1 MEMPMNKQTIK
12 QRTLRQAV
20 SFVGLGLHSGKKTR
34 MTLRPCDDASGIF
47 FRRKD
52 VPTSRSLIAARWH
65 RVSSTNLSTGLS
77 NSHDVSIS
85 TVEHLMAALRLC
97 GIDNLEIE
105 VDGPEIPIMDGS
117 AMPFVETLGSIGT
130 REIDTPRK
138 AIWIHKP
145 VEVRDGERYALL
157 MPDNRPRVTVSIDF
171 SEPAIGAQTLSVITD
186 DPELRQSIAPARTF
200 GFLHEV
206 EQLRERGLAL
216 GGSLNN
222 AILVDGERVV
232 NPEGLRFADEF
243 VRHKVLDA
251 IGDLSLIGAPLMGH
265 YHAFKSGH
273 LMNKLLIYKLLTD
286 RSAWSLIGMNE
297 LQQLQ
302 DMETPSGNDSAD
314 REARHHA
321 ATGMRNGSTD
331 H

>member
-1 MEMPMNKQTIK
+1 MNKQTIK

-157 MPDNRPRVTVSIDF
+157 MPNNRPRVTVSIDF

-286 RSAWSLIGMNE
+286 RSAWSLISMNE

>member
-1 MEMPMNKQTIK
+1 MNKQTIK

-286 RSAWSLIGMNE
+286 RSAWSLIGMDE
-297 LQQLQ
+297 LNRLQ
-302 DMETPSGNDSAD
+302 NLESATNDDIGADSSQTSSRQARGNLA
-314 REARHHA
+314 
-321 ATGMRNGSTD
+321 G
-331 H
+331 

>member
-1 MEMPMNKQTIK
+1 MNKQIIK

-52 VPTSRSLIAARWH
+52 VPTSRSLIAARWY

-171 SEPAIGAQTLSVITD
+171 SEPAIGAQTLSVITN

-286 RSAWSLIGMNE
+286 RSAWSLIGMDE
-297 LQQLQ
+297 LNRLQ
-302 DMETPSGNDSAD
+302 NLESATNDDIGADSSQTSSRQARGNLA
-314 REARHHA
+314 
-321 ATGMRNGSTD
+321 G
-331 H
+331 

>member
-1 MEMPMNKQTIK
+1 MNKQTIK

-171 SEPAIGAQTLSVITD
+171 SEPAIGAQTLSVITN

-286 RSAWSLIGMNE
+286 RSAWSLIGMDE
-297 LQQLQ
+297 LNRLQ
-302 DMETPSGNDSAD
+302 NLESATNDDIGADSSQTSSRQARGNLA
-314 REARHHA
+314 
-321 ATGMRNGSTD
+321 G
-331 H
+331 

>member
-1 MEMPMNKQTIK
+1 MNKQIIK

-157 MPDNRPRVTVSIDF
+157 MPNNRPRVTVSIDF

-222 AILVDGERVV
+222 AILVDDERIV

-286 RSAWSLIGMNE
+286 RSAWSLVGMNE

-302 DMETPSGNDSAD
+302 DMETPSGNDSTAG
-314 REARHHA
+314 EARHHVA
-321 ATGMRNGSTD
+321 ASMRNGSTD
-331 H
+331 R

>member
-1 MEMPMNKQTIK
+1 MNKQTIK

-157 MPDNRPRVTVSIDF
+157 MPNNRPRVTVSIDF

-286 RSAWSLIGMNE
+286 RSAWSLIGMDE
-297 LQQLQ
+297 LNRLQ
-302 DMETPSGNDSAD
+302 NLESATNDDIGADSSQTSSRQARGNLA
-314 REARHHA
+314 
-321 ATGMRNGSTD
+321 G
-331 H
+331 

>member
-1 MEMPMNKQTIK
+1 MNKQIIK

-157 MPDNRPRVTVSIDF
+157 MPNNRPRVTVSIDF

-222 AILVDGERVV
+222 AILVDDERVV

-286 RSAWSLIGMNE
+286 RSAWSLVGMDE

-302 DMETPSGNDSAD
+302 DMETPSGNDSTAG
-314 REARHHA
+314 EARHHVA
-321 ATGMRNGSTD
+321 ASMRNGSTD
-331 H
+331 R

>member
-1 MEMPMNKQTIK
+1 MSKQITR
-12 QRTLRQAV
+12 QRTIRQTV

-52 VPTSRSLIAARWH
+52 VPSSRSLIAARWH
-65 RVSSTNLSTGLS
+65 RVSSTTLSTGLS
-77 NSHDVSIS
+77 NSHDISIS
-85 TVEHLMAALRLC
+85 TVEHLLAALRLC

-117 AMPFVETLGSIGT
+117 AKPFVETLQSIGT
-130 REIDTPRK
+130 RETEAPRK
-138 AIWIHKP
+138 VLLIHKP
-145 VEVRDGERYALL
+145 IEVRDDERYALF
-157 MPDNRPRVTVSIDF
+157 MPDNQPRVTVSIDF
-171 SEPAIGAQTLSVITD
+171 SEPAIGAQTLSVNTD
-186 DPELRQSIAPARTF
+186 DPEMRHSIAPARTF
-200 GFLHEV
+200 GFMHEV

-222 AILVDGERVV
+222 AILVDDERIV
-232 NPEGLRFADEF
+232 NPEGLRFSDEF

-251 IGDLSLIGAPLMGH
+251 IGDLSLIGVPVMGH

-286 RSAWSLIGMNE
+286 KSAWSLIDMDQLQR
-297 LQQLQ
+297 LQQDEPAAKEDKIASEGVLH
-302 DMETPSGNDSAD
+302 TASD
-314 REARHHA
+314 R
-321 ATGMRNGSTD
+321 RNGSTD
-331 H
+331 R

>member
-1 MEMPMNKQTIK
+1 MNKQTTR

-52 VPTSRSLIAARWH
+52 VPTARSLIAARWH
-65 RVSSTNLSTGLS
+65 RVSSTTLSTGLA

-97 GIDNLEIE
+97 AIDNLEIE

-117 AMPFVETLGSIGT
+117 AMPFVETLKSIGT
-130 REIDTPRK
+130 REIEAERK

-145 VEVRDGERYALL
+145 VEVRDGERYALF
-157 MPDNRPRVTVSIDF
+157 MPDNQPRVTVSIDF
-171 SEPAIGAQTLSVITD
+171 SEPAIGAQTLSVKAD
-186 DPELRQSIAPARTF
+186 DPELRHGIAPARTF

-251 IGDLSLIGAPLMGH
+251 IGDLSLIGPPVMGH

-286 RSAWSLIGMNE
+286 KSAWSLIGMDE
-297 LQQLQ
+297 LNRLQ
-302 DMETPSGNDSAD
+302 DLEPATNDDTVAD
-314 REARHHA
+314 R
-321 ATGMRNGSTD
+321 SLTD
-331 H
+331 FRQVRGNLVG

>member
-1 MEMPMNKQTIK
+1 MNKHSARQN
-12 QRTLRQAV
+12 TLRQAV
-20 SFVGLGLHSGKKTR
+20 SFVGLGLHSGRKSR

-52 VPTSRSLIAARWH
+52 VPAAQSLIAARWH
-65 RVSSTNLSTGLS
+65 RVTSTTLSTGLS
-77 NSHDVSIS
+77 NSHGVSIS

-117 AMPFVETLGSIGT
+117 AKPFVETLKSIGT
-130 REIDTPRK
+130 REIDATRK
-138 AIWIHKP
+138 AILVHKP
-145 VEVRDGERYALL
+145 IEVRDGERYALF
-157 MPDNRPRVTVSIDF
+157 MPDNRSRVTVSIDF
-171 SEPAIGAQTLSVITD
+171 PEAAIGAQTLSVDID
-186 DPELRQSIAPARTF
+186 DPVLRYSIAPARTF
-200 GFLHEV
+200 GFMHEV

-222 AILVDGERVV
+222 AILVDGENIV
-232 NPEGLRFADEF
+232 NPEGLRFTDEF

-251 IGDLSLIGAPLMGH
+251 IGDLSLIGVPVMGH

-286 RSAWSLIGMNE
+286 KSAWSLTDTDE
-297 LQQLQ
+297 LSRQLHLEPVT
-302 DMETPSGNDSAD
+302 DDETGAN
-314 REARHHA
+314 
-321 ATGMRNGSTD
+321 STQVTTRQTRG
-331 H
+331 HQAG

>member
-1 MEMPMNKQTIK
+1 MNKQTIK

-117 AMPFVETLGSIGT
+117 AMPFIETLGSIGT

-157 MPDNRPRVTVSIDF
+157 MPNNRPRVTVSIDF

-232 NPEGLRFADEF
+232 NPEGLRFTDEF

-286 RSAWSLIGMNE
+286 RSAWSLIGMDE
-297 LQQLQ
+297 LNRLQ
-302 DMETPSGNDSAD
+302 NLESATNDDIGADSSQTSSRQARGNLA
-314 REARHHA
+314 
-321 ATGMRNGSTD
+321 G
-331 H
+331 

>member
-1 MEMPMNKQTIK
+1 MSKQTIS
-12 QRTLRQAV
+12 QCTIRQAV

-65 RVSSTNLSTGLS
+65 RVSSTTLSTGLS
-77 NSHDVSIS
+77 NSHDISIS

-117 AMPFVETLGSIGT
+117 AMPFVETLQGIGT
-130 REIDTPRK
+130 REINAPQK
-138 AIWIHKP
+138 LLLIHKP
-145 VEVRDGERYALL
+145 IEVRDGERYALL
-157 MPDNRPRVTVSIDF
+157 MPDNQPRVTVSIDF
-171 SEPAIGAQTLSVITD
+171 SEAAIGAQTLSVNTD
-186 DPELRQSIAPARTF
+186 DPQLRDSIAPARTF
-200 GFLHEV
+200 GFMHEV
-206 EQLRERGLAL
+206 EELRERGLAL

-222 AILVDGERVV
+222 AILVDSERVV

-251 IGDLSLIGAPLMGH
+251 IGDLSLIGVPVMGH

-286 RSAWSLIGMNE
+286 KSAWSMIGIDE
-297 LQQLQ
+297 LNRLQ
-302 DMETPSGNDSAD
+302 HLEPATNDESG
-314 REARHHA
+314 
-321 ATGMRNGSTD
+321 TD
-331 H
+331 YTKVNTRQTRGHQAG